1 MEDEAVDDV
10 IKAAVLFKESWL
22 MSVSTEHLTEYFSSQ
37 LLNVKYFPNVRSKTT
52 SSKNF
57 MSISI

>member
-37 LLNVKYFPNVRSKTT
+37 LLNVKYFPNVR
-52 SSKNF
+52 
-57 MSISI
+57 